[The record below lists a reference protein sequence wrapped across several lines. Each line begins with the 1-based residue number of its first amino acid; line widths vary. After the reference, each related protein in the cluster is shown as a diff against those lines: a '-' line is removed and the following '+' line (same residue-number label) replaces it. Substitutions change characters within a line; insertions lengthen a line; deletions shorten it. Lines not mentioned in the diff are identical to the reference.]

1 MNIQTKAGFKKEM
14 LAYFRTN
21 RFTAIALSLIGL
33 AILSPLLLVGMGAFM
48 TAMGDFYEEVMAMD
62 VTGMAEMLGSYSSI
76 GVSNSVANIAT
87 IGLLIFILLISRYA
101 GGEQKKRADIIPR
114 SAGLRSFGYIFP
126 KFIIYPISAFVTGF
140 IAVMA
145 AWFVSGLVF
154 ENNDV
159 AINVAVI
166 AAVLVGVCMMLYICL
181 HLALGTATGQA
192 GMSAVVCIIASM
204 LLPDLFIA
212 VGVELAYNPFAL
224 SVLAMQAVNEGGATA
239 PEMQEVVMTV
249 IIAFVIMMISYF
261 IAIFAQNARVI
272 DNKGNEISL

>member
-1 MNIQTKAGFKKEM
+1 MNIQTKAGLKKEM

-21 RFTAIALSLIGL
+21 RFTAIAASLVGL
-33 AILSPLLLVGMGAFM
+33 AILSPLLIVGLSTVM
-48 TAMGDFYEEVMAMD
+48 TAMSDIYDEVGID
-62 VTGMAEMLGSYSSI
+62 VTMMTDMLGSNSSI
-76 GVSNSVANIAT
+76 GVSEAVGNITT

-126 KFIIYPISAFVTGF
+126 KFIVYPISAFITGF
-140 IAVMA
+140 IAMMA
-145 AWFVSGLVF
+145 AWFISGLLF

-166 AAVLVGVCMMLYICL
+166 VSMLVGVCLMLYICL

-192 GMSAVVCIIASM
+192 GMSAVVCIVASL
-204 LLPDLFIA
+204 LLPTAFMA
-212 VGVELAYNPFAL
+212 VGVELVYNPFAMGG
-224 SVLAMQAVNEGGATA
+224 LARFVSLGGADA
-239 PEMQEVVMTV
+239 PEMQEIVMTV

-272 DNKGNEISL
+272 DNRGNEISL